1 MTDRRLRDVGGTP
14 GGMGD
19 FLIGFAMS
27 CVGGY
32 LLSNQVTVVGSY
44 WNFSGTNTFGITLI
58 PMLIGIGLLFWN
70 GRSLIGRL
78 LTLAGALFIL
88 AGVIANL
95 HIYFQPTSLFNT
107 LVMLILNPLL
117 FLTGAVGTVVGLLS
131 GKQRYSQDK

>member
-44 WNFSGTNTFGITLI
+44 WSFSGTNTFGITLI

-107 LVMLILNPLL
+107 LVMLILL
-117 FLTGAVGTVVGLLS
+117 VGGLGLIARS
-131 GKQRYSQDK
+131 VRPHRANAGD